1 VITLILPIHNKGSV
15 LDYVFSDL
23 QQLMQAYI
31 SAGEFRLLM
40 INDGSTDNSA
50 EVIERIR
57 KEHNYVSVRSLPENK
72 GKGFAI
78 IEGLLMAEAQ
88 SRITGYLDADRDI
101 DISIITSMIASIETG
116 GSNLAIG
123 SKYLPKSKISAPLS
137 RRILSRVFR
146 FLTRC
151 LLDLKVSDTQ
161 TGIKLFDREFLHMC
175 KNNKFSAHSFSFD
188 LELLTL
194 ASKNNLNI
202 SEHPV
207 TITKDFGGNVSF
219 VSGMNALQD
228 LMVLRNRYKSGD

>member
-1 VITLILPIHNKGSV
+1 
-15 LDYVFSDL
+15 
-23 QQLMQAYI
+23 
-31 SAGEFRLLM
+31 M

-123 SKYLPKSKISAPLS
+123 SKYLPKSKISARQLCEWDE
-137 RRILSRVFR
+137 R
-146 FLTRC
+146 LTR
-151 LLDLKVSDTQ
+151 SD
-161 TGIKLFDREFLHMC
+161 GFE
-175 KNNKFSAHSFSFD
+175 
-188 LELLTL
+188 
-194 ASKNNLNI
+194 
-202 SEHPV
+202 
-207 TITKDFGGNVSF
+207 
-219 VSGMNALQD
+219 
-228 LMVLRNRYKSGD
+228 KSV